1 VTVSI
6 LRGSLRLLDK
16 SNGPVESF
24 NWYKENFD
32 DLVRDVER
40 STDHYYKT
48 HRDNSTDDGASSS

>member
-16 SNGPVESF
+16 SNGPSEMFS
-24 NWYKENFD
+24 WYKENFD